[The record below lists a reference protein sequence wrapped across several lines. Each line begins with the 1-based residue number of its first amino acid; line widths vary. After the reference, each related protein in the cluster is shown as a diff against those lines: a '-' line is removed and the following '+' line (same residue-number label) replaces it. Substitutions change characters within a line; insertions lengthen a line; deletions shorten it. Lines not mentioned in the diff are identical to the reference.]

1 MNKIKKRIVHILF
14 YFILVHNF
22 FYNFLGLNYL
32 DFSYLNEYDTN
43 TIDAVSIFDNLK
55 PYLKRRISDNH
66 KELSLNS
73 FNVENNNII
82 LHVYVGEFGDQSYYI
97 IIDKNKRKVI
107 RISKLWRK
115 ESISLEKENKLD

>member
-1 MNKIKKRIVHILF
+1 MEVSKSIFKRQAD
-14 YFILVHNF
+14 
-22 FYNFLGLNYL
+22 FLEKNGKYLLQFTL
-32 DFSYLNEYDTN
+32 DFSYLNKYDTN

-82 LHVYVGEFGDQSYYI
+82 L
-97 IIDKNKRKVI
+97 
-107 RISKLWRK
+107 
-115 ESISLEKENKLD
+115 

>member
-32 DFSYLNEYDTN
+32 DFSYLNKYDTN

>member
-1 MNKIKKRIVHILF
+1 MEVSKSIFKRQAD
-14 YFILVHNF
+14 
-22 FYNFLGLNYL
+22 FLEKNGKYLLQFTL
-32 DFSYLNEYDTN
+32 DFSYLNKYDTN

>member
-1 MNKIKKRIVHILF
+1 MNKIKKRIVNILF

-32 DFSYLNEYDTN
+32 DFSYLNKYDTN

>member
-32 DFSYLNEYDTN
+32 DFSYLNKYDTN

-55 PYLKRRISDNH
+55 PYFKRRISDNH

>member
-32 DFSYLNEYDTN
+32 DFSYLNKYDTN

-82 LHVYVGEFGDQSYYI
+82 L
-97 IIDKNKRKVI
+97 
-107 RISKLWRK
+107 
-115 ESISLEKENKLD
+115 